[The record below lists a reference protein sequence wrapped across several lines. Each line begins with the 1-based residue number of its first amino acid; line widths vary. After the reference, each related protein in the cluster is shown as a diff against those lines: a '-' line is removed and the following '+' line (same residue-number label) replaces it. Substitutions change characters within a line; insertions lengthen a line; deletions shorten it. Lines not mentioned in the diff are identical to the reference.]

1 MAKFAL
7 GNLHTK
13 EIAIL
18 QDMSSDYSI
27 IKG

>member
-7 GNLHTK
+7 ENLHTK
-13 EIAIL
+13 KIAIF
-18 QDMSSDYSI
+18 QDVNSDYSI

>member
-7 GNLHTK
+7 ENLHRK
-13 EIAIL
+13 KIAIL
-18 QDMSSDYSI
+18 QDVNSDYSI

>member
-7 GNLHTK
+7 ENLHTK
-13 EIAIL
+13 KIAIL
-18 QDMSSDYSI
+18 QDVSSDYSI

>member
-1 MAKFAL
+1 MAQFAL
-7 GNLHTK
+7 ENLHTK

-18 QDMSSDYSI
+18 QDVSSDYSI